1 MVLTNHVERFRLKL
15 FANWQQHKSS
25 KWNVKSCLCKRAL
38 CSKLS
43 HQVSNLWSSETFSH
57 LRQLCVHEIN
67 KLTVCWKRWG
77 VFGAVQGVQGA
88 LRWRELHSGTT
99 APPVY
104 SLATPRPAIKLS
116 IWRARTKDRRFM
128 AAVLK
133 RALRQCYWF
142 YKSVGVIGWRRDWIN
157 LPKKEK
163 KPKYLF
169 AFSKWSPIIGVGSG
183 GGHAKH
189 PGVAS

>member
-1 MVLTNHVERFRLKL
+1 MFVQTSPLLKTLPSGFEFVIVWNFFPPPSAVRPRNKQTHSVLE
-15 FANWQQHKSS
+15 
-25 KWNVKSCLCKRAL
+25 AL
-38 CSKLS
+38 
-43 HQVSNLWSSETFSH
+43 
-57 LRQLCVHEIN
+57 
-67 KLTVCWKRWG
+67 G

>member
-1 MVLTNHVERFRLKL
+1 ML
-15 FANWQQHKSS
+15 
-25 KWNVKSCLCKRAL
+25 
-38 CSKLS
+38 
-43 HQVSNLWSSETFSH
+43 
-57 LRQLCVHEIN
+57 
-67 KLTVCWKRWG
+67 G

-142 YKSVGVIGWRRDWIN
+142 YKRVCVIGWRRDWIN

-163 KPKYLF
+163 KILVCLF
-169 AFSKWSPIIGVGSG
+169 KMKPYNRSREWGVMPSIRESLRKNVLVLAIGRFNKQLLCDIFIQQCGSLVSKPTLKQS
-183 GGHAKH
+183 
-189 PGVAS
+189 